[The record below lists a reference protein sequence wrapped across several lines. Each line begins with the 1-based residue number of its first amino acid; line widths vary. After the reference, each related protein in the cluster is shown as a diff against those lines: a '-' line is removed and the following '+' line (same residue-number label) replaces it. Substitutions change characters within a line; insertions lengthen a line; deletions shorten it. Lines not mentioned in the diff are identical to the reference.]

1 MMVEVSGLAQ
11 TDPGVLATS
20 GMISDDHTEVTS
32 KDPGLISRCVSARAR
47 ACVRVCVRAR
57 ARVSMCM
64 WHISVLEQRRF
75 NISG

>member
-1 MMVEVSGLAQ
+1 MMVEASGLAQ

-32 KDPGLISRCVSARAR
+32 KDPGLISRCV
-47 ACVRVCVRAR
+47 CV
-57 ARVSMCM
+57 
-64 WHISVLEQRRF
+64 SVLEQRRF